1 MFKLMEN
8 LGCTSHFKCV
18 MLRGMQ
24 QEEKQD
30 RKERH
35 YGIDLL
41 RIVAM
46 LMVCILHCN
55 LHRGYNLI
63 DPHAEPVSWLT
74 WHLSEALC
82 IIAVNLYAMITGYV
96 CILSPWRI
104 SRYLALWLQGTFY
117 IIGFYALVPIAGAL
131 GYAPGQN
138 SISIMTNILWN
149 LLFGPYWYFNAYTI
163 LFFVMPFLNKLLLQ
177 LEPRTY
183 IQLMLVLFLLFP
195 CLNIFSI
202 GVYND
207 GYDAVWLAALY
218 VGGAFFRLHSVHLP
232 RYSCFAA
239 YLFSAIAVCALCLA
253 HFRGYFVLSYAF
265 PLNVIG
271 ALALFSAFTTL
282 RLSNRFIRAIIRWI
296 APLTFGIYLIQCH
309 PLVWRMLSKAG
320 HYLSTQ
326 YGHSPWAPLTGGI
339 FLFVVCM
346 GIEWLRTLLF
356 RHCHAQ
362 ILVERLASYATRI
375 WHGCWHR
382 IQPLFLPPQK

>member
-1 MFKLMEN
+1 MEN
-8 LGCTSHFKCV
+8 LGCTSYFKCD
-18 MLRGMQ
+18 MLRDMQ
-24 QEEKQD
+24 QEEKHD

-46 LMVCILHCN
+46 LMICILHCN

-63 DPHAEPVSWLT
+63 DPHAEPVPWLT
-74 WHLSEALC
+74 WHLSETLC

-104 SRYLALWLQGTFY
+104 SRYLALWLQVTFY
-117 IIGFYALVPIAGAL
+117 IIGFYALVLIAWAL
-131 GYAPGQN
+131 GYVSEQN
-138 SISIMTNILWN
+138 AISIIISTLRS
-149 LLFGPYWYFNAYTI
+149 LLFESYWYFYAYTI

-177 LEPRTY
+177 LTLRTY
-183 IQLMLVLFLLFP
+183 TLLMLILFLLFP
-195 CLNIFSI
+195 CINLFSAT
-202 GVYND
+202 VYNR
-207 GYDAVWLAALY
+207 GYNAVWLAALY
-218 VGGAFFRLHSVHLP
+218 IGGAFFRLHSVRLP

-253 HFRGYFVLSYAF
+253 HFRDPLSYAF
-265 PLNVIG
+265 PLNIIG
-271 ALALFSAFTTL
+271 ALALFSVFTTL
-282 RLSNRFIRAIIRWI
+282 HPSNRFIRAIIRWI

-309 PLVWRMLSKAG
+309 PFAWRKLSEAG

-356 RHCHAQ
+356 RFCHAH
-362 ILVERLASYATRI
+362 ILAERLASYATRM

-382 IQPLFLPPQK
+382 IQPLFLPPHR